1 MFHELY
7 CLCTE
12 QLTKQLQRERQ
23 KLREIQGSAVQ
34 SSTQA
39 QAIKDLEEQIRD
51 LQVYQYVKCM
61 DAYVIRVSG
70 SILE

>member
-1 MFHELY
+1 MFLFTSVQGIMNFV
-7 CLCTE
+7 CTE

-23 KLREIQGSAVQ
+23 KLRDIQGSAVQ

-51 LQVYQYVKCM
+51 LQV
-61 DAYVIRVSG
+61 
-70 SILE
+70 

>member
-1 MFHELY
+1 MNFV
-7 CLCTE
+7 CTE

-23 KLREIQGSAVQ
+23 KLRDIQGSAVQ

-51 LQVYQYVKCM
+51 LQV
-61 DAYVIRVSG
+61 
-70 SILE
+70 